1 MDVGSDAARSPREE
15 KMDARR
21 IELRLTWTQVA
32 ERAALNRD
40 TLTAFRA
47 GRGRPNPLT
56 KRGVEDALEWASGSI
71 DSIDGGGEPIL
82 KEAAASNERP
92 PGANTPAYLDDHS
105 PSRATPEE
113 IAITLTRAAQRDREL
128 GRDGQLF
135 WATWDVV
142 AEVNHPRQETPT
154 APARGHRSA

>member
-1 MDVGSDAARSPREE
+1 MDVGSDAARSRREE

-32 ERAALNRD
+32 ERASLNRD

-47 GRGRPNPLT
+47 ARGRPNPLT
-56 KRGVEDALEWASGSI
+56 KRGVEDALEWAPGSI
-71 DSIDGGGEPIL
+71 DSVDGGGEPIL
-82 KEAAASNERP
+82 KGGGTSNERP
-92 PGANTPAYLDDHS
+92 PGANASAYSDDHS

-113 IAITLTRAAQRDREL
+113 IAITLTRAALRDREL
-128 GRDGQLF
+128 DRGGQLF

-142 AEVNHPRQETPT
+142 AEVNHPRRETPT
-154 APARGHRSA
+154 AVARGDRSA